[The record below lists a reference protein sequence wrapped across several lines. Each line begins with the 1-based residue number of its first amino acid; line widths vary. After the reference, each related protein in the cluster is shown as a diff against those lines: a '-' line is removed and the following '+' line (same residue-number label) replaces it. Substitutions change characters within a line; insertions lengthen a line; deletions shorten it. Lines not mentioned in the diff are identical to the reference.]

1 MKRKPPLSIN
11 IELRKLQRISAL
23 LVAIQY
29 ATNEEVDFDVADALA
44 VVVTLLGESL
54 VSLDRLEVKP

>member
-1 MKRKPPLSIN
+1 MKRRSLSIN
-11 IELRKLQRISAL
+11 AEVRKLQRISAL

-29 ATNEEVDFDVADALA
+29 ASNEEVDFDVADALA

-54 VSLDRLEVKP
+54 VSLDRLEVRP